1 MASAAASVPGTAAL
15 PVRHKALLTLGLM
28 LAMMMQ
34 ILDTTIANVAIPHM
48 QASLGATIDT
58 VSWVLTSYIIAAAVA
73 IPITG
78 WLADRIGSRL
88 LMLCAVTGF
97 ILASMLCGIATSLE
111 QMVIFR
117 VLQGVAAAF
126 IGPLTQAA
134 MLDINPSE
142 KHNSAMTMWSMAA
155 VVAPIFGPIIGGW
168 LTESYNWRW
177 VFYVNLPIGL
187 VTFALLFAL
196 LPSHPVRR
204 RRFDGFGF
212 AMVALGI
219 ASFQLMLDR
228 GQQLDWF
235 ESIEIWIMLGVS
247 IAALWMFLVHMIA
260 ARDTIVS
267 RSIFANGNFVAAFA
281 LIALVGMLVFAVMAL
296 MPTMLQGV
304 FGYPV
309 MDAGMLLAPRGVG
322 VMIAMLIASRL
333 VTLIDQRAILIIG
346 FAITVWSL
354 YMMTGWSIEMSAR
367 PIIVAS
373 VIQGLGIGFVFVS
386 LNVMAF
392 ATLDA
397 RLRAEGASLLNLSRS
412 VGASIGISIGASS
425 LARSIQISHADLSAN
440 ITPYTMPAL
449 PAETLGQY
457 EPLGVT
463 ALAMIDAEINRQA
476 AMIGYLNDFY
486 MLMLATIAAIPFLF
500 LLRKPKP
507 AAAPDPALE

>member
-1 MASAAASVPGTAAL
+1 MATASGTPGVAAL

-58 VSWVLTSYIIAAAVA
+58 VSWVLTSYIVASAVA

-97 ILASMLCGIATSLE
+97 IIASMLCGIATSLE

-117 VLQGVAAAF
+117 ILQGIAAAF

-134 MLDINPSE
+134 MLDINPPE

-168 LTESYNWRW
+168 LTENYNWRW

-187 VTFALLFAL
+187 ITFALLWFL

-228 GQQLDWF
+228 GHRLDWF
-235 ESIEIWIMLGVS
+235 ESTQIWIMCGISV
-247 IAALWMFLVHMIA
+247 AALWMFFVHMA
-260 ARDTIVS
+260 TGRNTIVS
-267 RSIFANGNFVAAFA
+267 RSLFANVNFVAAFI
-281 LIALVGMLVFAVMAL
+281 LIALVGMLIFAVMAL
-296 MPTMLQGV
+296 MPQLLQGV
-304 FGYPV
+304 YGYPV
-309 MDAGMLLAPRGVG
+309 MDAGMMLAPRGVG
-322 VMIAMLIASRL
+322 VMIAMLVASRL
-333 VTLIDQRAILIIG
+333 VTLIDQRATLIIG

-354 YMMTGWSIEMSAR
+354 WMMTGWSIAMDSR

-373 VIQGLGIGFVFVS
+373 VIQGLGIGLVFVS

-425 LARSIQISHADLSAN
+425 LARSIQISHAELSAN
-440 ITPYTMPAL
+440 ITATTMP
-449 PAETLGQY
+449 PVPIETLGQY
-457 EPLGVT
+457 EPVAVT
-463 ALAMIDAEINRQA
+463 ALAAIDAEINRQA
-476 AMIGYLNDFY
+476 AMIGYLNDFHL
-486 MLMLATIAAIPFLF
+486 LMLATLAAIPFLF
-500 LLRKPKP
+500 LLRKPRVRKDS
-507 AAAPDPALE
+507 AA